1 MTDKTYLTRLFKAY
15 YKENQSGIPAID
27 SFEQREFGFI
37 PWDKQMMIR
46 HTSFKNLE
54 NLVRFLIDHGPK
66 HTYSSGTLYLKPDNP
81 DMSKKEYQ
89 GCDLIVDIDVDH
101 FYTPCKD
108 DHDQWQCKECGKSG
122 KGMEEKCPKCGKRKL
137 STLTWICEKC
147 LNIAKN
153 EIVKLV
159 YDFLIPDF
167 GIKEEDMKITFSG
180 HRGYHL
186 KIENKDIRML
196 SSDERRD
203 IADYISGQNISFEIL
218 GLREIG
224 GIIYG
229 IFSQNMGWS
238 QKIIKKI
245 QEFLKKPNVE
255 IENLMLDKRKF
266 NFNPKLINSFL
277 KYKDDFLDIISN
289 NKSNIWAIE
298 GFGINTW
305 KKFLEEIV
313 KEIGINID
321 EPVTVDIHRLI
332 RYPGTLHGATGF
344 KVQELELN
352 ELENFSPLNENKENL
367 DPIVFKSE
375 NIQKIEIT
383 ESFVPATKIS
393 DIAYGPFKKG
403 DKVEVPHHIAVFLL
417 CKGVAKT
424 L

>member
-15 YKENQSGIPAID
+15 YRENQSGIPAID

-255 IENLMLDKRKF
+255 IENLM
-266 NFNPKLINSFL
+266 NSFL

-344 KVQELELN
+344 KVQDLELN